1 MTFTDCQRAK
11 CGAKNIFMTHI
22 CLKRLNYFS
31 AAVEDE
37 PQHIVIFTPIFF
49 LFASVGSAGEAVRG
63 TDGGG
68 HHWAPGEK

>member
-37 PQHIVIFTPIFF
+37 SKDVSDQMSPHKPVHV
-49 LFASVGSAGEAVRG
+49 A
-63 TDGGG
+63 
-68 HHWAPGEK
+68 